1 MHIRKTRH
9 LPVPSLPAVLGVL
22 LGLTGVCSNG
32 LAQPTGAGQIREAGS
47 ATAGA
52 PAGVSAGSG
61 TGAAGLAVAQA
72 SAAPAGMTAAG
83 ATTTGQRNG
92 FGETLR
98 PAVQRKPVP
107 QRQPYAPIKK
117 PEDGGQIPEIEM
129 FVGESRVFPAPNVGR
144 IAVGN
149 GQIMSAAALDKKEI
163 IVFANGTGTSSLFV
177 WNEDGRYQRIKIN
190 IIAGDTSRI
199 AREIAAFLTAIPHAK
214 ASIVGD
220 KVIVEGDNLN
230 DADMAKIDQL
240 EKRYPQLVNFTNRV
254 GWEQMVMMDV
264 KVVEFPKS
272 ELRDIGLKWGSVGG
286 GTLASTWSPIRFGN
300 APPGVRYNVNIP
312 SGQGGLPITA
322 PGISDGVPLPSALNL
337 ISGFNLGL
345 SAQLNLLEQE
355 GRASVLAEPQLS
367 ARNGAKASFLA
378 GGEFPYSVSNI
389 NGVTIIF
396 KPYGIKLDIT
406 PKVDHNGVIR
416 ATIQAEVSSI
426 DASISTTGGP
436 ALLSRKTDTEFN
448 VKSGETIVL
457 AGLLQRNASTD
468 IDKVPL
474 LGDLP
479 VLGALFR
486 SKRFQNKETELVVFV
501 TPTVVDSQSPGLVD
515 RVKRTGERLE
525 QQMGRQPYLSN
536 PLQPGLPAADSNR
549 SQTPDQAPP
558 ASPRPVA
565 PAVGAVSAPET
576 GRTLPQSSL
585 QQDGRSQ
592 SPTQLQ
598 SQAAAST
605 PVLTAATAGAVLSS
619 SGSLLQV
626 VAERAQ
632 LRADPNG
639 ASPALLQL
647 ARGAVVQL
655 SSRSAP
661 AADTGLWRAIVVGT
675 VEGWIDASAVEPL
688 RLTLPVQADT
698 EGELARP
705 AQQGALVGGAVAP
718 AAGMPSSVVRQRN
731 GKADLPRF
739 RVLLDGLAMRAAPD
753 VNAQLVVRLDNGML
767 VEGLPQQA
775 QGYWSPVQLS
785 GKRGWVPTQW
795 LLPQSALV
803 QVQAP

>member
-1 MHIRKTRH
+1 MQTRNRR
-9 LPVPSLPAVLGVL
+9 LSPSPSLPAMLGVL
-22 LGLTGVCSNG
+22 LGFAGVCGSG
-32 LAQPTGAGQIREAGS
+32 IGQPVSAGQAREAVGIS
-47 ATAGA
+47 GA
-52 PAGVSAGSG
+52 PAA
-61 TGAAGLAVAQA
+61 LAT
-72 SAAPAGMTAAG
+72 SAAANGE
-83 ATTTGQRNG
+83 RNG
-92 FGETLR
+92 FGENLR
-98 PAVQRKPVP
+98 PVVQRKTAL

-117 PEDGGQIPEIEM
+117 LEEGGQIPEIEM

-199 AREIAAFLTAIPHAK
+199 AREIAAFLAAIPQAK

-220 KVIVEGDNLN
+220 KVIVEGDNLT

-300 APPGVRYNVNIP
+300 PPPGVRYNVNVP
-312 SGQGGLPITA
+312 AGQNGLPITA
-322 PGISDGVPLPSALNL
+322 PGITDGVPLPSALNL

-355 GRASVLAEPQLS
+355 GKASVLAEPQLS

-426 DASISTTGGP
+426 DASVNTIGGP

-457 AGLLQRNASTD
+457 AGLLQRNVSTD

-515 RVKRTGERLE
+515 RVNRTGERLE

-536 PLQPGLPAADSNR
+536 PLQPGAPAADFNR
-549 SQTPDQAPP
+549 MRVPDPKPP
-558 ASPRPVA
+558 AGKIA
-565 PAVGAVSAPET
+565 DFPAVGA
-576 GRTLPQSSL
+576 LPASSP
-585 QQDGRSQ
+585 DRA
-592 SPTQLQ
+592 TAQL
-598 SQAAAST
+598 ATST
-605 PVLTAATAGAVLSS
+605 PASAARVALLS

-626 VAERAQ
+626 IADRAQ
-632 LRADPNG
+632 LRADPDG
-639 ASPALLQL
+639 TSPALLQL

-655 SSRSAP
+655 SGRSP
-661 AADTGLWRAIVVGT
+661 QPADTGLWRAVVVGT
-675 VEGWIDASAVEPL
+675 VEGWVDASAVAPL
-688 RLTLPVQADT
+688 RLTPPVQANKDSD
-698 EGELARP
+698 LATP
-705 AQQGALVGGAVAP
+705 AQQGKLVGAAVAP
-718 AAGMPSSVVRQRN
+718 AAGMPSTVVSQSN
-731 GKADLPRF
+731 AKPNLPRF
-739 RVLLDGLAMRAAPD
+739 RVLLDGLALRAAPD
-753 VNAQLVVRLDNGML
+753 VNAQLVARLDNGAL
-767 VEGLPQQA
+767 VEGLPQRA
-775 QGYWSPVQLS
+775 QGYWSSVQLS

-795 LLPQSALV
+795 LLPQSALA

>member
-1 MHIRKTRH
+1 MHLCTLRFFAMPFWTR
-9 LPVPSLPAVLGVL
+9 ATGL
-22 LGLTGVCSNG
+22 LIGLAAVCSNG
-32 LAQPTGAGQIREAGS
+32 IGQP
-47 ATAGA
+47 
-52 PAGVSAGSG
+52 VSAGPAREAAVGSPA
-61 TGAAGLAVAQA
+61 GAAAGPAVPQGQGSVA
-72 SAAPAGMTAAG
+72 SAGLTAAG
-83 ATTTGQRNG
+83 TTTNSERNG

-98 PAVQRKPVP
+98 PLVRRKTVL
-107 QRQPYAPIKK
+107 QKEPYAPIKK
-117 PEDGGQIPEIEM
+117 TEEGGQVPEIEM

-177 WNEDGRYQRIKIN
+177 WNGDGRYQRIKIN
-190 IIAGDTSRI
+190 ILAGDTSRI
-199 AREIAAFLTAIPHAK
+199 AREVAAFLATIPHAK

-220 KVIVEGDNLN
+220 KVIVEGDNLS

-272 ELRDIGLKWGSVGG
+272 ELRDIGLKWGAVGG
-286 GTLASTWSPIRFGN
+286 GTLASIWSPIRFGTP
-300 APPGVRYNVNIP
+300 PPGARYNVMIP
-312 SGQGGLPITA
+312 AGQNGLPITA
-322 PGISDGVPLPSALNL
+322 PGLSDGVPLPSGLNL
-337 ISGFNLGL
+337 LSALNLGL

-355 GRASVLAEPQLS
+355 GRASILAEPQLS

-396 KPYGIKLDIT
+396 KPYGVKLDIT

-426 DASISTTGGP
+426 DASVSTPGGP

-448 VKSGETIVL
+448 VRSGETIVL
-457 AGLLQRNASTD
+457 AGLLQRNVSTD

-501 TPTVVDSQSPGLVD
+501 TPTIIDSQSAGLVD
-515 RVKRTGERLE
+515 RVNRTGERLE
-525 QQMGRQPYLSN
+525 QQMGRQPFLSN
-536 PLQPGLPAADSNR
+536 PLQPGAAAADFNR
-549 SQTPDQAPP
+549 RQAPQKPPVSIDAASSTRGAP
-558 ASPRPVA
+558 ASPPKIQTLSALESGSAIRSEAIASAEVRSSDTRTA
-565 PAVGAVSAPET
+565 PA
-576 GRTLPQSSL
+576 R
-585 QQDGRSQ
+585 
-592 SPTQLQ
+592 
-598 SQAAAST
+598 
-605 PVLTAATAGAVLSS
+605 
-619 SGSLLQV
+619 GSMLQV
-626 VAERAQ
+626 IADRTQ
-632 LRADPNG
+632 LRAEPDA

-655 SSRSAP
+655 GWHNPRP
-661 AADTGLWRAIVVGT
+661 AVNGLWFSIMVGT
-675 VEGWIDASAVEPL
+675 VEGWVDASAIEPL
-688 RLTLPVQADT
+688 RLRTPVKASENDDLT
-698 EGELARP
+698 AAAR
-705 AQQGALVGGAVAP
+705 QGSLVGAAVAP
-718 AAGMPSSVVRQRN
+718 LTEAPSTVVREKN
-731 GKADLPRF
+731 ASSDLPRF
-739 RVLLDGLAMRAAPD
+739 RVLLDGLALRAAPD
-753 VNAQLVVRLDNGML
+753 VNAQLVVRLNNGSL
-767 VEGLPQQA
+767 VDGLPQQV
-775 QGYWSPVQLS
+775 QGYWSPVQFD

-795 LLPQSALV
+795 LLPQPDLV
-803 QVQAP
+803 QVQEP

>member
-1 MHIRKTRH
+1 MHLHTFRFFAMPFWTRAAG
-9 LPVPSLPAVLGVL
+9 LL
-22 LGLTGVCSNG
+22 LGLAAVCSNG
-32 LAQPTGAGQIREAGS
+32 IGQPVSTMTTREAAVGS
-47 ATAGA
+47 PAGA
-52 PAGVSAGSG
+52 A
-61 TGAAGLAVAQA
+61 TGLAVAEKTA
-72 SAAPAGMTAAG
+72 SPSNMTTAGTMSIG
-83 ATTTGQRNG
+83 ERNG

-98 PAVQRKPVP
+98 PVVRRTTALQN
-107 QRQPYAPIKK
+107 QPYAPIKK
-117 PEDGGQIPEIEM
+117 MEEGGQVPEIEM

-177 WNEDGRYQRIKIN
+177 WNGDGRYQRIKVN
-190 IIAGDTSRI
+190 ILAGDTSRI
-199 AREIAAFLTAIPHAK
+199 AREVATFLATIPHAK

-220 KVIVEGDNLN
+220 KVIVEGDNLS

-272 ELRDIGLKWGSVGG
+272 ELRDIGLKWGAVGG
-286 GTLASTWSPIRFGN
+286 GTLASTWSPIRFGTP
-300 APPGVRYNVNIP
+300 PPGVRYNVMIP
-312 SGQGGLPITA
+312 AGQNGLPITA
-322 PGISDGVPLPSALNL
+322 PGLGGGVPLPSGLNL
-337 ISGFNLGL
+337 LSGLNLGL

-396 KPYGIKLDIT
+396 KPYGVKLDIT

-426 DASISTTGGP
+426 DASISTPGGP

-448 VKSGETIVL
+448 VRSGETIVL

-501 TPTVVDSQSPGLVD
+501 TPTIVDSQSAGLVD
-515 RVKRTGERLE
+515 RVNRTGERLE

-536 PLQPGLPAADSNR
+536 PLQPGVGAADFNR
-549 SQTPDQAPP
+549 RQAPQKPP
-558 ASPRPVA
+558 ASS
-565 PAVGAVSAPET
+565 GAA
-576 GRTLPQSSL
+576 SSTP
-585 QQDGRSQ
+585 D
-592 SPTQLQ
+592 
-598 SQAAAST
+598 AAASLPPQKIQSPF
-605 PVLTAATAGAVLSS
+605 PVEISSAIRSEATASAEVRSS
-619 SGSLLQV
+619 DTSAAPTRGSLLQV
-626 VAERAQ
+626 IADRTQ
-632 LRADPNG
+632 LRAEPD
-639 ASPALLQL
+639 AVSPTLLQL

-655 SSRSAP
+655 GRHGPQP
-661 AADTGLWRAIVVGT
+661 AGNGLWLAIVVGK
-675 VEGWIDASAVEPL
+675 VEGWVDASAIEPL
-688 RLTLPVQADT
+688 RLTTPVRP
-698 EGELARP
+698 GENNELTAAARH
-705 AQQGALVGGAVAP
+705 GNLVGAAIAP
-718 AAGMPSSVVRQRN
+718 STDVQSTVVRQKNSRS
-731 GKADLPRF
+731 DLPRF
-739 RVLLDGLAMRAAPD
+739 RVLLDGLALRAAPD
-753 VNAQLVVRLDNGML
+753 VNAQLVARLETGSL
-767 VEGLPQQA
+767 VDGLPQEV
-775 QGYWSPVQLS
+775 QGYWSPVQFD

-795 LLPQSALV
+795 LLPQPELP
-803 QVQAP
+803 QVREP

>member
-1 MHIRKTRH
+1 MHTRKIRQFSA
-9 LPVPSLPAVLGVL
+9 PSLPAVLGVL
-22 LGLTGVCSNG
+22 LGLAGVCGNG
-32 LAQPTGAGQIREAGS
+32 IGQPVNAGQAREAGS
-47 ATAGA
+47 AAGGAGA
-52 PAGVSAGSG
+52 PAGAGN
-61 TGAAGLAVAQA
+61 AAGLAVAQA
-72 SAAPAGMTAAG
+72 SAAPAGMTASGPAMP
-83 ATTTGQRNG
+83 GQRNG
-92 FGETLR
+92 FGENLR
-98 PAVQRKPVP
+98 PVVQRKSVL

-117 PEDGGQIPEIEM
+117 QEEGGQIPEIEM

-220 KVIVEGDNLN
+220 KVIVEGDNLT

-240 EKRYPQLVNFTNRV
+240 EKRYPQLVNFTNKV

-272 ELRDIGLKWGSVGG
+272 ELRDIGLKWASAGG
-286 GTLASTWSPIRFGN
+286 GTLAATWSPFRFGN
-300 APPGVRYNVNIP
+300 PPAGVRYNVNVP
-312 SGQGGLPITA
+312 VGQNGLPITA
-322 PGISDGVPLPSALNL
+322 PGFTDGVPLPSALNA
-337 ISGFNLGL
+337 ISGFNLGIN
-345 SAQLNLLEQE
+345 AQLNLLEQE
-355 GRASVLAEPQLS
+355 GKASVLAEPQLS

-426 DASISTTGGP
+426 DASVNTIGGP

-448 VKSGETIVL
+448 VRSGETIVL
-457 AGLLQRNASTD
+457 AGLLQRNVSTD

-515 RVKRTGERLE
+515 RINRTGERLE

-536 PLQPGLPAADSNR
+536 PLQPGMPAADFNR
-549 SQTPDQAPP
+549 RQAPGRTQP
-558 ASPRPVA
+558 AGTSGAAPVA
-565 PAVGAVSAPET
+565 GAASAPAPGT
-576 GRTLPQSSL
+576 AAAQSS
-585 QQDGRSQ
+585 QRQDGRAKSAATTA
-592 SPTQLQ
+592 ST
-598 SQAAAST
+598 SAAA
-605 PVLTAATAGAVLSS
+605 AGAASPLR
-619 SGSLLQV
+619 GSLLQV
-626 VAERAQ
+626 TAERAQ
-632 LRADPNG
+632 LRADPDG
-639 ASPALLQL
+639 ASPALMQL
-647 ARGAVVQL
+647 ARGAVVHL
-655 SSRSAP
+655 SSRSP
-661 AADTGLWRAIVVGT
+661 QPADTGLWRAIVVGT

-688 RLTLPVQADT
+688 RLTLPVPANMDSD
-698 EGELARP
+698 LARP
-705 AQQGALVGGAVAP
+705 AQQGALVGGAVSP
-718 AAGMPSSVVRQRN
+718 AAGTPSSVLRQRN
-731 GKADLPRF
+731 PKPDLPRF

-753 VNAQLVVRLDNGML
+753 VNAQLVARLDNGTL
-767 VEGLPQQA
+767 VEGLPQQT

-795 LLPQSALV
+795 LLPQSELV

>member
-1 MHIRKTRH
+1 M
-9 LPVPSLPAVLGVL
+9 LGVM
-22 LGLTGVCSNG
+22 LGLAGVCGNG
-32 LAQPTGAGQIREAGS
+32 IGQPVGGGAGQAREAVAAS
-47 ATAGA
+47 GA
-52 PAGVSAGSG
+52 PAGAPSG
-61 TGAAGLAVAQA
+61 GPAATGTMVAGAAGLAVAHA
-72 SAAPAGMTAAG
+72 SAAPAGMTAASAAANG
-83 ATTTGQRNG
+83 ERNG
-92 FGETLR
+92 FGENLR
-98 PAVQRKPVP
+98 PVVSRKTVL

-117 PEDGGQIPEIEM
+117 LEEGGQIPEIEM

-199 AREIAAFLTAIPHAK
+199 AREIAAFLAAIPHAK

-300 APPGVRYNVNIP
+300 PPPGVRYNVNVP
-312 SGQGGLPITA
+312 AGQNGLPITA
-322 PGISDGVPLPSALNL
+322 PGFNDGVPLPSALNL

-355 GRASVLAEPQLS
+355 GKASVLAEPQLS

-426 DASISTTGGP
+426 DASVNTIGGP
-436 ALLSRKTDTEFN
+436 ALLSRKIDTEFN

-501 TPTVVDSQSPGLVD
+501 TPTIVDSRSPGLVD
-515 RVKRTGERLE
+515 RVNRTSERLE
-525 QQMGRQPYLSN
+525 QQMGRQPYLSS
-536 PLQPGLPAADSNR
+536 PLQPGAPAADFNR
-549 SQTPDQAPP
+549 ARVLDPKPP
-558 ASPRPVA
+558 AGTGTDSSAIGASPA
-565 PAVGAVSAPET
+565 PNRAA
-576 GRTLPQSSL
+576 PQSSL
-585 QQDGRSQ
+585 QPLGRSQ
-592 SPTQLQ
+592 SVSSAPVATPP
-598 SQAAAST
+598 AAL
-605 PVLTAATAGAVLSS
+605 PLR
-619 SGSLLQV
+619 GSLLQV
-626 VAERAQ
+626 IADRAQ
-632 LRADPNG
+632 LRAEPDG
-639 ASPALLQL
+639 TSPALLQL
-647 ARGAVVQL
+647 ERGAVVQL
-655 SSRSAP
+655 SGRGP
-661 AADTGLWRAIVVGT
+661 QPADTSGWRPIVVGT
-675 VEGWIDASAVEPL
+675 VEGWIDAGAVEPL
-688 RLTLPVQADT
+688 RLMSPVQANQD
-698 EGELARP
+698 GDLAAP
-705 AQQGALVGGAVAP
+705 ARQGKLVGAAVVP
-718 AAGMPSSVVRQRN
+718 GAGMPSTVIRQNNSRT
-731 GKADLPRF
+731 DLPRF

-753 VNAQLVVRLDNGML
+753 VNAQLVTRLDNGAL

-775 QGYWSPVQLS
+775 QGYWSAVQLS

-795 LLPQSALV
+795 LLPQSALA
-803 QVQAP
+803 QVQTP